1 MSLSQAIK
9 AQVRRMKKPKK
20 EERRTK
26 KPKAEDREGGEAQG
40 AQGSAK
46 AGGKPTGLPPPVSL
60 LSPEPSRAAGQ
71 DPPPP
76 GGN

>member
-20 EERRTK
+20 EERRTR
-26 KPKAEDREGGEAQG
+26 KPNAEDREGGEAQG

-46 AGGKPTGLPPPVSL
+46 ASGKPAGLPPL
-60 LSPEPSRAAGQ
+60 FLYLHQRPSRAEGQ
-71 DPPPP
+71 DPPLE
-76 GGN
+76 N